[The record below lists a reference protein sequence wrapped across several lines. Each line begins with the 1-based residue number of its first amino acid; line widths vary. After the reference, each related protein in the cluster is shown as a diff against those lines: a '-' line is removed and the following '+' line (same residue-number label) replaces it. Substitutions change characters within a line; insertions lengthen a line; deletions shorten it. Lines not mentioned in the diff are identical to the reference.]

1 MGGVRREERREEG
14 GGREDRAGA
23 LCMRVPLSGTRRK
36 RHPAG
41 DALYQRHREGGALQ
55 AALRACGTFACGAYG
70 WRPAPAAPGPGSLR
84 AASCRRRP
92 APAAPMTRFKCTL
105 YKVLHT

>member
-55 AALRACGTFACGAYG
+55 AALCLRHLCMRRLRVAPCTGGA
-70 WRPAPAAPGPGSLR
+70 RPGLPARGIMQAAP
-84 AASCRRRP
+84 
-92 APAAPMTRFKCTL
+92 CT
-105 YKVLHT
+105 YGTHDTF